1 MPPLVAYNTRAL
13 IGQPGDDDIIQPA
26 DCICSMV
33 GGEGQ
38 LDDGSGLPGEY
49 LTTARV
55 ASQIA
60 PRLPINTFSSFSG
73 PYILHCSL

>member
-38 LDDGSGLPGEY
+38 
-49 LTTARV
+49 RV
-55 ASQIA
+55 LALS
-60 PRLPINTFSSFSG
+60 LEEL
-73 PYILHCSL
+73 YILRVGRLKLGAT